1 VNRRAF
7 LAGMTASLVASRAH
21 AFGETTRLGV
31 AELDLGPGT
40 LSRPAAWKRLLYEL
54 GDTTSVEV
62 GGEVVRHG
70 LEDDALFEHPF
81 SVLLGDGAFAPPTD
95 VAVERLS
102 RYLAYGGVL
111 LVDDATGA
119 EDSPF
124 YAATTDLLTRI
135 YPTRP
140 SAPLAADHSVFRSF
154 FLLSHPVGRV
164 DRFKWLEGVTV
175 GTSTPVILMRNDL
188 SGALDRGPDGRE
200 RQACVP
206 GGEDQRREA
215 IKLGIN
221 VVMYALTAD
230 YKRDMAHTRALMREG
245 RIE

>member
-1 VNRRAF
+1 MKRRD
-7 LAGMTASLVASRAH
+7 LLVAAAVLISTRAH
-21 AFGETTRLGV
+21 AFGATTKLGI

-40 LSRPAAWKRLLYEL
+40 LTRPAAWKRLLYEL

-62 GGEVVRHG
+62 GRDVFRHT

-81 SVLLGDGAFAPPTD
+81 SVLVGDGAFAPPSD

-111 LVDDATGA
+111 LVDDTTGA
-119 EDSPF
+119 DDSPF
-124 YAATTDLLTRI
+124 DGAVRELLARI

-140 SAPLAADHSVFRSF
+140 AAPLPADHSVFRSF
-154 FLLSHPVGRV
+154 FLISHPVGRV
-164 DRFKWLEGVTV
+164 DRFRWLEGVTV
-175 GTSTPVILMRNDL
+175 GTFTPVLLMRNDL
-188 SGALDRGPDGRE
+188 SGALDRGDDGRE
-200 RQACVP
+200 RYAAVP
-206 GGEDQRREA
+206 GGESQRREA

-221 VVMYALTAD
+221 VVLYALTAD
-230 YKRDMAHTRALMREG
+230 YKRDMAHVRELLREG

>member
-1 VNRRAF
+1 MRRRDVLVAAGALVGGRAF
-7 LAGMTASLVASRAH
+7 

-31 AELDLGPGT
+31 AELDLGAGT

-62 GGEVVRHG
+62 GRDVVRHG
-70 LEDDALFEHPF
+70 LEDEALFEHPF
-81 SVLLGDGAFAPPTD
+81 SVLVGAAAFAPPSEP
-95 VAVERLS
+95 AVERLS

-111 LVDDATGA
+111 LVDDTTGT

-124 YAATTDLLTRI
+124 DASVRALLARVYA
-135 YPTRP
+135 TRP
-140 SAPLAADHSVFRSF
+140 ASPLPADHSVFRAF

-164 DRFKWLEGVTV
+164 DRFRWLEGVTV
-175 GTSTPVILMRNDL
+175 GTFTPVLLMRNDL
-188 SGALDRGPDGRE
+188 SGALDRGDDGRE
-200 RQACVP
+200 RNACVP

-221 VVMYALTAD
+221 IVLYALTAD
-230 YKRDMAHTRALMREG
+230 YKRDIAHVRELMREG